1 MKKFIHVLLTCII
14 ITVFY
19 TGCKTF
25 DPADYIIEGQ
35 PDECNDFYII
45 AAVYYKGEFKDFSF
59 PALVY
64 QDCKAARARKAA
76 K

>member
-1 MKKFIHVLLTCII
+1 MKKFIHVFMMCLILSG
-14 ITVFY
+14 FY

-25 DPADYIIEGQ
+25 DPNDYIVAGQ

-64 QDCKAARARKAA
+64 QDCKLARAKLQ

>member
-1 MKKFIHVLLTCII
+1 MKKFIHVFMMCLILSG
-14 ITVFY
+14 FY

-25 DPADYIIEGQ
+25 DPNDYIVAGQ

-64 QDCKAARARKAA
+64 QDCKTARAKRQK
-76 K
+76 

>member
-1 MKKFIHVLLTCII
+1 MKKFIHVFMICLILSG
-14 ITVFY
+14 FY

-25 DPADYIIEGQ
+25 DPNDYIVAGQ

-64 QDCKAARARKAA
+64 QDCKTARAKRQK
-76 K
+76 

>member
-1 MKKFIHVLLTCII
+1 MKKFIHVFMICLILSG
-14 ITVFY
+14 FY

-25 DPADYIIEGQ
+25 DPNDYIVAGQ

-64 QDCKAARARKAA
+64 QDCKLARAKRQK
-76 K
+76 

>member
-1 MKKFIHVLLTCII
+1 MRKSIHVILICLII
-14 ITVFY
+14 AVFY
-19 TGCKTF
+19 TGCKNF
-25 DPADYIIEGQ
+25 EPIIIEGQ

>member
-1 MKKFIHVLLTCII
+1 MKKFIHVFLTCLILSG
-14 ITVFY
+14 FY

-25 DPADYIIEGQ
+25 DPNDYIVAGQ

-64 QDCKAARARKAA
+64 QDCKLARAKLQ

>member
-1 MKKFIHVLLTCII
+1 MKKFIHVFII
-14 ITVFY
+14 CLILSGFY

-25 DPADYIIEGQ
+25 DPNDYIVAGQ

-64 QDCKAARARKAA
+64 QDCKLARSKLQ

>member
-1 MKKFIHVLLTCII
+1 MKKFMHVFFTCIFI
-14 ITVFY
+14 MLFY

-25 DPADYIIEGQ
+25 NPNDYVIPGQ

-45 AAVYYKGEFKDFSF
+45 AAIYYKCEFKDFSF

-64 QDCKAARARKAA
+64 QDCKLARAKQ
-76 K
+76 KN

>member
-1 MKKFIHVLLTCII
+1 MKKFIHVFMMCLILSG
-14 ITVFY
+14 FY

-25 DPADYIIEGQ
+25 DPNDYIVAGQ

-64 QDCKAARARKAA
+64 QDCKLARAKRQK
-76 K
+76 

>member
-1 MKKFIHVLLTCII
+1 MKKFIHVFMICLILSG
-14 ITVFY
+14 FY
-19 TGCKTF
+19 TGCRTF
-25 DPADYIIEGQ
+25 DPNDYIVAGQ

-64 QDCKAARARKAA
+64 QDCKLARAKLQ